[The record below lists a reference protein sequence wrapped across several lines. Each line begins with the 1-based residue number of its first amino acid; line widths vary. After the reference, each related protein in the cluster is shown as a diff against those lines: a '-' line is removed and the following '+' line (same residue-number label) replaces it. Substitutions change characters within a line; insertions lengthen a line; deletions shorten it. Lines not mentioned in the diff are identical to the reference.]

1 MAGQGLNA
9 ASGAKAAIQAGKLAI
24 ANGWNLAGVTY
35 GVAAAAGAAGAVM
48 RGLGAVEQY
57 NMAGAVSEEIDVR
70 EGTENINLDTASVL
84 DTELETFEFSM
95 DDVGAL
101 DLDIPD
107 ETEAPE
113 DISLPEN
120 TSVPEENNPDDEDR
134 PNMIL

>member
-1 MAGQGLNA
+1 M
-9 ASGAKAAIQAGKLAI
+9 S
-24 ANGWNLAGVTY
+24 
-35 GVAAAAGAAGAVM
+35 
-48 RGLGAVEQY
+48 GLGAYEQY

-70 EGTENINLDTASVL
+70 EGTENINLETASVL

-120 TSVPEENNPDDEDR
+120 ISTQQENNPDDEER